1 MVEKTNPSESAAAA
15 EKCEMS
21 NNQVSGITEIPG
33 CCRADI
39 TRAHFPPAEDK
50 CVKVQKRGGG
60 CSSTLVYLPDILL
73 LGPSRKECNM
83 AVIPLA
89 LVSKKAK

>member
-50 CVKVQKRGGG
+50 CVKVQKRGGVALQHWFIFLIS
-60 CSSTLVYLPDILL
+60 CYLDHH
-73 LGPSRKECNM
+73 
-83 AVIPLA
+83 
-89 LVSKKAK
+89 AKNVTWQ